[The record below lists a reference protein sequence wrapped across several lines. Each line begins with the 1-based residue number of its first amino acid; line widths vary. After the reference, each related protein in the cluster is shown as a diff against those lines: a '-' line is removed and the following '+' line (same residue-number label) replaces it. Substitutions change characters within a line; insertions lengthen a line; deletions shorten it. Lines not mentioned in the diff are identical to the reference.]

1 MKIFLIAIT
10 VISSLLM
17 VAVILLQQ
25 GKGANLGSAFGS
37 GAQGGLV
44 GEQGRANFL
53 TRTTSVLVTIF
64 FLACLTLSLFL
75 GSTRDDPVRELLQDG
90 SAPAIEQ
97 SANENV
103 GGDADDDNAP
113 AADNTNAN
121 DNNATGAD
129 DERPLARE

>member
-97 SANENV
+97 SANENT
-103 GGDADDDNAP
+103 GGDVGDNAP

>member
-97 SANENV
+97 SANENT
-103 GGDADDDNAP
+103 GGDAADNAP